1 MDNASNNIAAMHELE
16 KLLEEC
22 EIEFDP
28 IDHCIPCFPHILN
41 ICIMHA
47 VKNYTK
53 ADFTTVTEMWVGAL
67 DDTLVDKEKYLE
79 ALVRD
84 PILLS
89 HNIVHIIRSSGQCHK
104 GFHDTIINGNANQW
118 YTGDLT
124 QVPLVELL
132 WDVKTCWDSIYFMIN

>member
-1 MDNASNNIAAMHELE
+1 MDNASNNIAAMCKLE
-16 KLLEEC
+16 KLLEEH
-22 EIEFDP
+22 EIEFDS
-28 IDHCIPCFPHILN
+28 IDCHIPCFPHILN
-41 ICIMHA
+41 ICITHA

-53 ADFTTVTEMWVGAL
+53 ADFTTVAETWVGAL

-84 PILLS
+84 PISLGCD
-89 HNIVHIIRSSGQCHK
+89 IVRIICSSSQHCK

-124 QVPLVELL
+124 QV
-132 WDVKTCWDSIYFMIN
+132 